1 MTRRLA
7 AQGLAG
13 PEQAESLLSV
23 ASALAQGVATPGEGL
38 ALDALQRLAQWREA
52 STARQSWAAA
62 EPRLVQEG
70 LLRSGVGVHLMLAS
84 GLFRG
89 SDVVDRGLGEWF
101 PGAVQ
106 ERLSEQPT
114 RRTKA
119 LPGAKYSP
127 DEFTHFPDQ
136 PADHDTESSRA

>member
-62 EPRLVQEG
+62 EPRLVRRG
-70 LLRSGVGVHLMLAS
+70 FSAAVWAS
-84 GLFRG
+84 
-89 SDVVDRGLGEWF
+89 
-101 PGAVQ
+101 
-106 ERLSEQPT
+106 T
-114 RRTKA
+114 
-119 LPGAKYSP
+119 
-127 DEFTHFPDQ
+127 
-136 PADHDTESSRA
+136 